1 MTHFKWDR
9 SLRGDRE
16 AVLVAGR
23 LASYGLSIS
32 SFWLLGELLLQA

>member
-1 MTHFKWDR
+1 MHFKWDS

-16 AVLVAGR
+16 AVFVDGL

-32 SFWLLGELLLQA
+32 SLLLLGELLLLA